1 MWQRLTAS
9 FLLCDM
15 TEEFLIYWCVCV
27 STCLCV
33 YVSAKNMLCHGIAS
47 WARAL
52 FTDRGSAVCSG
63 NTGVTDH
70 YTTLIM
76 LSVNS
81 RCKYPGKHIGPSGEH
96 AHITQTHT
104 VVASHKFCQTRA
116 VRWTASVTMC
126 VCHPNN
132 LCWINTLGG
141 TECTSV
147 VRLLF

>member
-1 MWQRLTAS
+1 MV
-9 FLLCDM
+9 
-15 TEEFLIYWCVCV
+15 CVCV
-27 STCLCV
+27 DTCLCV

-96 AHITQTHT
+96 AHIRQTHT

-116 VRWTASVTMC
+116 VRRTASVTMC
-126 VCHPNN
+126 GCQIICVESIRWDVWN
-132 LCWINTLGG
+132 
-141 TECTSV
+141 V
-147 VRLLF
+147 LLFCGCCFKSY